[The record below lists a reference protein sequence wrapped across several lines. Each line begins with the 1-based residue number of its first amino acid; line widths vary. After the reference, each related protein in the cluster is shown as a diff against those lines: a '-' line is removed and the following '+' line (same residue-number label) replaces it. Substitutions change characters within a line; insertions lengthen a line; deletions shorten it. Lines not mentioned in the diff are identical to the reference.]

1 MVFPVSFEIYM
12 QNGVSQRQSVDYD
25 NAMLMQVNM
34 YRTCVGSSS
43 VVRSESGQ
51 TRFQCQRDVLSS
63 SPSTQTYPA
72 LARR

>member
-34 YRTCVGSSS
+34 YRTCVGSS
-43 VVRSESGQ
+43 GQ